1 MSKFIGEGTYGC
13 VHRPPLKC
21 DKYTTVDYKN
31 KISKLMTIKHADAE
45 LAEHKLIDKADPKF
59 KFHMTTPI
67 ECTPEKT
74 SNSSKAIDQC
84 SESFENHDIDKYKLL
99 IMPDGGMDL
108 KAYSAKNNLSQK
120 KIKIFWIESQRIFFG
135 LKVMKDAGIV
145 HQDFKPQN
153 IVYNEKT
160 KRTNYIDFGFMQET
174 SEIIDKCKK
183 SIYKEGEAHWSFPYE
198 FRFVNKVDYLNILTN
213 RQLFEDLFKK
223 DDDHMSLFI
232 ENVTPND
239 SRVEFKRWFMEQVYL
254 MFKHDLR
261 AETYDTFLQESVETI
276 DVYGVGLSF
285 LFVLNKFASKM
296 DSKLVIQLRELFSS
310 MITPR
315 VSERISADKALKKYE
330 EIIGD
335 PAKYNRQF
343 MRG

>member
-1 MSKFIGEGTYGC
+1 
-13 VHRPPLKC
+13 
-21 DKYTTVDYKN
+21 
-31 KISKLMTIKHADAE
+31 
-45 LAEHKLIDKADPKF
+45 
-59 KFHMTTPI
+59 
-67 ECTPEKT
+67 
-74 SNSSKAIDQC
+74 
-84 SESFENHDIDKYKLL
+84 
-99 IMPDGGMDL
+99 
-108 KAYSAKNNLSQK
+108 
-120 KIKIFWIESQRIFFG
+120 
-135 LKVMKDAGIV
+135 
-145 HQDFKPQN
+145 
-153 IVYNEKT
+153 
-160 KRTNYIDFGFMQET
+160 MQET